1 MLQTATFTLVH
12 PTAQYCTPVW
22 CRRAHICRIDP
33 AINDT
38 LQIVTGCVHPTLA
51 DNIPVLADIQPAELR
66 RNGAAL
72 FQARRAMEFR
82 HLLHSV
88 LTCPLSVDARRLKSK
103 HPFVPVAQQLIS
115 SSDNNVRAVQWA
127 DHQWNAEWADNPIR
141 LHIFIPDT
149 FIQPHQSD
157 PPKKSLGPAEPPPH
171 RCQVFPLLL
180 VQMGYGP
187 ICGL

>member
-115 SSDNNVRAVQWA
+115 SSDSN
-127 DHQWNAEWADNPIR
+127 
-141 LHIFIPDT
+141 
-149 FIQPHQSD
+149 
-157 PPKKSLGPAEPPPH
+157 
-171 RCQVFPLLL
+171 
-180 VQMGYGP
+180 VQMGVL
-187 ICGL
+187 I